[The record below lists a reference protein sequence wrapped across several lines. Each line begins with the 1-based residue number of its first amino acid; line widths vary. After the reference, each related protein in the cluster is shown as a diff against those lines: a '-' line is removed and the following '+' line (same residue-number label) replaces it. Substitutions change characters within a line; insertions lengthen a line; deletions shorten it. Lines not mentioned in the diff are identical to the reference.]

1 MVQLNEKSGIV
12 EFVKRNNTHQTHF
25 EDLVLLGKEGL
36 DELNDKIDKFLQSRL
51 GNDVG
56 LNTTTKIDGSPAVIC
71 WSKFEGYPDNSI
83 ALKSFI
89 GSAKTAISSI
99 DDIDAKYGDRPEMAE
114 KLRYC
119 LQLASYIPEGEA
131 WQGDCLFTQMDLRE
145 QNIKGINYL
154 TFHPNKIVYA
164 FSEDNPGYEQVK
176 DAEFGIAFHTIYKD
190 AGNGAKNQSFRV
202 DASRLNAPSQFYIM
216 SPALDTSKLTF
227 DMEKLEN
234 QYNSLKNLE
243 NALTATSDYEELVHN
258 EAFMEYWNTFENA
271 NLADKKAV
279 NIDLE
284 TFFNDLWDYIE
295 EKQTKEFSKKFQN
308 LKTVK
313 GKMGAIDKWAEG
325 VAELHDILNRNKNVI
340 VLMVNALNTAA
351 NIKMEMWEGFKAAN
365 TGVDTFYRSRTKGFF
380 PANMEGIAM
389 SDAEGNIVKI
399 VDRSEFSSA
408 NRDADIM
415 AGWEHPENS
424 NKVIESIDKY
434 EATIPVSRFLE
445 ELDPSVRQEF
455 FYFMKNHGNHFGVV
469 DFDSIVSL
477 MDIYNDWK
485 GYLESKISSHEV
497 TNEDEAMDNGC
508 EIGDIAY
515 SAESEEFGEIAFA
528 YPTSVGGD
536 YTVWVLEDNDDYQF
550 TVAADLIKPN
560 KVVRAMMDC
569 LDRKFYSGKDLETLT
584 GAENIIEESSKK
596 LDEEKLWNTFSEL
609 LESDE
614 SQKTVVIGWGRMNP
628 PTVGHLKLVNKMKEL
643 ALDTQCPARLYL
655 SHSVDKKNECKN
667 PLPYESKIK
676 WATLA
681 FGELVDVVNTDS
693 KTIMTVLHDLYAE
706 GFKHIIYVGGEDR
719 IGGDGDITELISKY
733 NGYPAKEN
741 MFYKF
746 DSIVFEN
753 AGHRD
758 ENSDDITEKA
768 SASYARQLAI
778 EGDFE
783 TFKLVEP
790 LTPDLAA
797 QLFKELR
804 TAMHVQESS
813 RKQII
818 KNLNKIFEEAERLNE
833 ATFKGGDFEK
843 HTYLADVIKNFR
855 GDGVITKDGQVF
867 KMPDRYVGKEDA
879 WAEELMGVKDIAL
892 DGGKS
897 KYVSRRN
904 KFKELTDID
913 WYDIDKSNY
922 SGVGSK
928 GSRSIK
934 SFNVTA
940 MQEAIQALILTEKIL
955 PDEITLENLQ
965 NLLQL
970 PSSTKEEDFDIF
982 MDVWKDAFDNA
993 YNGVATFQKALTDL
1007 GFDDL
1012 SKLIVLHNY
1021 VKNDYTG
1028 LSETIFNDYGAA
1040 TIDKADFYLWNGV
1053 GGENFLPDLIAKRKN
1068 NEGFVD
1074 AMVDLVTN
1082 GILVGVSLK
1091 KVEGALHAEW
1101 DPIVPDDYITGEVTW
1116 NLAVNKKDA
1125 GTVTNYLNF
1134 KTKDGYLVL
1143 CVRPNGEG
1151 SARTEFRFGSK
1162 PNSLSGIAYGSA
1174 TKPITALFGD
1184 NFSTLMNSKTS
1195 ATPCQDASEYLLGKL
1210 GVKNPVENST
1220 MTLSKAGIVAISNL
1234 FAEAAGYGAKNED
1247 GSRKTAPYIKV
1258 Y

>member
-36 DELNDKIDKFLQSRL
+36 DELNDKIDKFLQTRL

-99 DDIDAKYGDRPEMAE
+99 EDIDAKYGDRPEMAE
-114 KLRYC
+114 KLKYC

-243 NALTATSDYEELVHN
+243 DALTATSDYEELVHN

-351 NIKMEMWEGFKAAN
+351 NIKMEMWEGFKVAN

-424 NKVIESIDKY
+424 NKV
-434 EATIPVSRFLE
+434 LE
-445 ELDPSVRQEF
+445 KASWRKFNKL
-455 FYFMKNHGNHFGVV
+455 
-469 DFDSIVSL
+469 
-477 MDIYNDWK
+477 
-485 GYLESKISSHEV
+485 LE
-497 TNEDEAMDNGC
+497 DAAMD
-508 EIGDIAY
+508 
-515 SAESEEFGEIAFA
+515 
-528 YPTSVGGD
+528 
-536 YTVWVLEDNDDYQF
+536 
-550 TVAADLIKPN
+550 
-560 KVVRAMMDC
+560 
-569 LDRKFYSGKDLETLT
+569 
-584 GAENIIEESSKK
+584 
-596 LDEEKLWNTFSEL
+596 
-609 LESDE
+609 
-614 SQKTVVIGWGRMNP
+614 TVVIGWGRMNP

-693 KTIMTVLHDLYAE
+693 KTIMAVLHDLYAE

-719 IGGDGDITELISKY
+719 IGGEGDITELISKY

-741 MFYKF
+741 MFYEF

-804 TAMHVQESS
+804 TAMRVQESS

-833 ATFKGGDFEK
+833 ATFDGGDFEK

-855 GDGVITKDGQVF
+855 GDGVITKDGKVF
-867 KMPDRYVGKEDA
+867 KMPERYAGKEDA
-879 WAEELMGVKDIAL
+879 WAEELLGVKDIAL
-892 DGGKS
+892 DDGKS
-897 KYVSRRN
+897 KYTSRRN

-940 MQEAIQALILTEKIL
+940 MQEAIQALILTERIL

-970 PSSTKEEDFDIF
+970 PSSTKEEDFNIF
-982 MDVWKDAFDNA
+982 MDVWRDAFNNA

-1053 GGENFLPDLIAKRKN
+1053 GDENFLPDLIAKRKN

-1074 AMVDLVTN
+1074 TMVDLVTN
-1082 GILVGVSLK
+1082 GILVGISLK

-1101 DPIVPDDYITGEVTW
+1101 DPVVADDYITGEVTW
-1116 NLAVNKKDA
+1116 NIAVNKKDA

-1151 SARTEFRFGSK
+1151 SARTEFRFGPK

-1220 MTLSKAGIVAISNL
+1220 MTMSKAGIVAISNL

>member
-36 DELNDKIDKFLQSRL
+36 DELNDKIDKFLQTRL

-99 DDIDAKYGDRPEMAE
+99 EDIDAKYGDRPEMAE
-114 KLRYC
+114 KLKYC

-243 NALTATSDYEELVHN
+243 NALTATPDYEELVHN

-351 NIKMEMWEGFKAAN
+351 NIKMEIWEGFKVAN

-389 SDAEGNIVKI
+389 SDADGNIVKI

-424 NKVIESIDKY
+424 NKVMEKASWRK
-434 EATIPVSRFLE
+434 FNKLLE
-445 ELDPSVRQEF
+445 DV
-455 FYFMKNHGNHFGVV
+455 
-469 DFDSIVSL
+469 
-477 MDIYNDWK
+477 
-485 GYLESKISSHEV
+485 
-497 TNEDEAMDNGC
+497 AMD
-508 EIGDIAY
+508 
-515 SAESEEFGEIAFA
+515 
-528 YPTSVGGD
+528 
-536 YTVWVLEDNDDYQF
+536 
-550 TVAADLIKPN
+550 
-560 KVVRAMMDC
+560 
-569 LDRKFYSGKDLETLT
+569 
-584 GAENIIEESSKK
+584 
-596 LDEEKLWNTFSEL
+596 
-609 LESDE
+609 
-614 SQKTVVIGWGRMNP
+614 TVVIGWGRMNP

-693 KTIMTVLHDLYAE
+693 KTIMAVLHDLYAE

-719 IGGDGDITELISKY
+719 IGGEGDITELISKY

-741 MFYKF
+741 MFYEF

-804 TAMHVQESS
+804 TAMRVQESS

-833 ATFKGGDFEK
+833 ATFDGGDFEK

-867 KMPDRYVGKEDA
+867 KMPERYVGKEDA
-879 WAEELMGVKDIAL
+879 WAEELMGVKDIAP
-892 DGGKS
+892 DDGKS
-897 KYVSRRN
+897 KYASRRN
-904 KFKELTDID
+904 KFKELTDVD

-970 PSSTKEEDFDIF
+970 PSSTKEEDFNIF
-982 MDVWKDAFDNA
+982 MDVWRDAFNNA

-1012 SKLIVLHNY
+1012 SKLIILHNY

-1053 GGENFLPDLIAKRKN
+1053 GDENFLPDLITKRKN

-1074 AMVDLVTN
+1074 TMVDLVTN
-1082 GILVGVSLK
+1082 GVLVGISLK

-1116 NLAVNKKDA
+1116 NIAVNKKDA

-1151 SARTEFRFGSK
+1151 SARTEFRFGPK

-1195 ATPCQDASEYLLGKL
+1195 VTPCQDASEYLLGKL
-1210 GVKNPVENST
+1210 GVKDPIENST
-1220 MTLSKAGIVAISNL
+1220 MTMSKAGIVAISNL